1 MHLRLPYILL
11 LSIHGICCMAQKQA
25 KDLPLPENNNFF
37 VLKHGGIIRGNAEKP
52 DIALVFTGDEFFEGL
67 TSITDALAK
76 NQVSASFFLTGRL
89 YRNPDAKKS
98 IQRLIRQK
106 HYFGPHSD
114 QHLLYNDWSEPD
126 SLLVSRD
133 SFSTDLQANYRAMEA
148 LRIRHQQQYFIPP
161 YEWWNATIAGWCR
174 DWGITVISFSPGTA
188 TNADYTFPEMG
199 KAYRHSDTLLNR
211 LLALEEQ
218 TGLNGAMIL
227 IHIGT
232 DPRRIDKLYDRLPEL
247 IRVLK
252 KKGYRFLR
260 VDQLLQRQ

>member
-1 MHLRLPYILL
+1 MAIHPVAIHSWDLL
-11 LSIHGICCMAQKQA
+11 HGTRAGKRPPFA
-25 KDLPLPENNNFF
+25 RKKNSF

-67 TSITDALAK
+67 PSITQALEK
-76 NQVSASFFLTGRL
+76 NQVSSSFFLTGRL

-174 DWGITVISFSPGTA
+174 DLGITVISFSPGTA

-199 KAYRHSDTLLNR
+199 MSYRNSDTLMDR
-211 LLALEEQ
+211 LLTREKE

-232 DPRRIDKLYDRLPEL
+232 DPRRTDKLYDRLPEL

-260 VDQLLQRQ
+260 VDELLQRQ

>member
-1 MHLRLPYILL
+1 
-11 LSIHGICCMAQKQA
+11 MAQQQGTGLPQLEKNNCFIMKQGA
-25 KDLPLPENNNFF
+25 
-37 VLKHGGIIRGNAEKP
+37 IIRGDTAKP

-67 TSITDALAK
+67 PSITQALEK

-98 IQRLIRQK
+98 IHRLMRMN
-106 HYFGPHSD
+106 HYLGPHSD
-114 QHLLYNDWSEPD
+114 QHLLYNDWSNPD

-148 LRIRHQQQYFIPP
+148 LRIRHQQKYFIPP
-161 YEWWNATIAGWCR
+161 YEWWNATIARWCR
-174 DWGITVISFSPGTA
+174 DLGITVISFSPGTA

-199 KAYRHSDTLLNR
+199 MSYRNSDTLMDR
-211 LLALEEQ
+211 LLAREEQ

-232 DPRRIDKLYDRLPEL
+232 DPRRTDKLYDRLPEL
-247 IRVLK
+247 IRTLK
-252 KKGYRFLR
+252 KRGYRFLR
-260 VDQLLQRQ
+260 VDELLRQ